1 MSFYIEKTTKCPIC
15 EKVIDS
21 FKESVLLP
29 YILSD
34 QNSTF
39 TYFVKSYVHRNCFD
53 NWNKH
58 NDFVQSSF
66 GLGEKM
72 IQDGYYENAILH
84 DKYFI
89 IDYKK
94 QENFYQIIDFYSIF
108 EMNINI
114 EQAKKV
120 YDFLE
125 KRLKGD
131 NTLLKF
137 GNLVFNKKNRNVM
150 VTDYDGDKI
159 NDEVTIPQSRINDYI
174 TALNYILQHS
184 EQKNI

>member
-1 MSFYIEKTTKCPIC
+1 
-15 EKVIDS
+15 
-21 FKESVLLP
+21 
-29 YILSD
+29 
-34 QNSTF
+34 
-39 TYFVKSYVHRNCFD
+39 
-53 NWNKH
+53 
-58 NDFVQSSF
+58 
-66 GLGEKM
+66 M

-108 EMNINI
+108 KININI

-120 YDFLE
+120 YNFLE
-125 KRLKGD
+125 KGLKGNN
-131 NTLLKF
+131 NTLKF
-137 GNLVFNKKNRNVM
+137 RNFIFNIKNRNVM

-159 NDEVTIPQSRINDYI
+159 NDEVIIPQSRINDYI